1 MKIFQYDEIVTPNV
15 LVALKSEV
23 EIMNTLMDR
32 NAWIGLHDQP
42 DNSIEQ
48 FILDSYDF
56 HFADKC
62 LSLIHI

>member
-1 MKIFQYDEIVTPNV
+1 MRIFQYDEIVTPNI

-42 DNSIEQ
+42 DNGTIYSR
-48 FILDSYDF
+48 L
-56 HFADKC
+56 
-62 LSLIHI
+62 L